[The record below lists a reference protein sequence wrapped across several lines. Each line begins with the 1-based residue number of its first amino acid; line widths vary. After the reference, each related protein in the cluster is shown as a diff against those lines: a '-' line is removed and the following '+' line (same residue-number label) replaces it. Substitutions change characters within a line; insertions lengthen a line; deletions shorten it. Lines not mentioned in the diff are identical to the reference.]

1 MSTYRGLYDESAAIG
16 AGEGEGAMEDAAVV
30 VVPEVLWEVLSVE
43 AIAVKLLGG
52 NRGNVTGGLVELQ
65 WTEVL

>member
-16 AGEGEGAMEDAAVV
+16 VGEGEGAMEDAAVV
-30 VVPEVLWEVLSVE
+30 VVLWEVLSVE
-43 AIAVKLLGG
+43 AIAVKLLEG
-52 NRGNVTGGLVELQ
+52 NRGDVTGVLVELQ